1 MPQVTVTIAGKSYR
15 MACADGEEAHLAGL
29 AQLLD
34 GKIGEMRRTFGEIG
48 DMRLHVMA
56 AITIADDL
64 AEAGKRVAALEA
76 QIAALR
82 EQAHTGDA
90 RIGSLEARLA
100 DGVARAAERIEQLA
114 RGLNASVAAQ
124 SESR

>member
-1 MPQVTVTIAGKSYR
+1 MPQVTVTIAGKAYR

-29 AQLLD
+29 AQLFD
-34 GKIGEMRRTFGEIG
+34 GKIGDMRRTFGEIG

-64 AEAGKRVAALEA
+64 AEARKRIAALETELA
-76 QIAALR
+76 SHRDLASAGD
-82 EQAHTGDA
+82 EQAQL
-90 RIGSLEARLA
+90 LEARLA
-100 DGVARAAERIEQLA
+100 EGVSRAAERIERLA

-124 SESR
+124 G

>member
-1 MPQVTVTIAGKSYR
+1 MPQVTVTIAGKAYR

-29 AQLLD
+29 AQLFD

-64 AEAGKRVAALEA
+64 AE
-76 QIAALR
+76 
-82 EQAHTGDA
+82 
-90 RIGSLEARLA
+90 
-100 DGVARAAERIEQLA
+100 GVGRAAERIERLA

-124 SESR
+124 G